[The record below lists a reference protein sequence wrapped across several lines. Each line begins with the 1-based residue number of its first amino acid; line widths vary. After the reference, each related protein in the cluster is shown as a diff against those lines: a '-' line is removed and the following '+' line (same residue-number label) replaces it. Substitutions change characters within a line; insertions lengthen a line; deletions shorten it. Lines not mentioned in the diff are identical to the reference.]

1 MADQALTPP
10 PAHAHATHIGS
21 PVTSAKEMAG
31 NKAVAANMEN
41 DDDEH
46 GTQTT
51 DTGNTNS
58 DDARQLPGSD
68 GHTEHDDAL
77 TSGLQPNG
85 ARNETNRAASASGR
99 RNGEWTEE
107 EHRQFLL
114 GLHKYGKGDWR
125 SISRNCVVT
134 RTPTQVASHAQK
146 YYLRQ
151 TSLNSKVGGLRR
163 SIHDMD
169 SAQGADGALYVPSK
183 RPDGDKVVAP
193 PTLNE
198 DAPSRPQPLDC
209 PRRGG
214 RPKKTDEETEENRN
228 RGGNGEAHAGVE
240 RNNTANGAS
249 SSGKADFRSGEWTE
263 EEHRQF
269 LLGLH
274 KYGKGD
280 WRSISRNCVVTRTP
294 TQVASHAQKYYLRLS
309 STNIPQRRSIHD
321 IVPAPAPRPPA
332 VVGTSSKVDVHD
344 PKSTSE
350 HVEDVQSDEETDD
363 DENMLATEM
372 AELIPELAQAVRD
385 ANLDPAILEKAA
397 QAHSDLVAWSTDYQ
411 RCLLNDTNYLQQ
423 EMSSACASLSSSL
436 ESAEA
441 WRGKYAACSMRA
453 YFLLELWAHRRRDD
467 QALLSPFE
475 LTRDLL
481 RRSYDS
487 ALADPGV
494 ASASGVF
501 RCICFCDVLIFVSFG
516 MCIDLIF

>member
-10 PAHAHATHIGS
+10 PAHAHATHNGS

-41 DDDEH
+41 DDDER

-85 ARNETNRAASASGR
+85 ARNETNRAASVSGR

-125 SISRNCVVT
+125 SISR
-134 RTPTQVASHAQK
+134 H
-146 YYLRQ
+146 
-151 TSLNSKVGGLRR
+151 
-163 SIHDMD
+163 
-169 SAQGADGALYVPSK
+169 
-183 RPDGDKVVAP
+183 
-193 PTLNE
+193 
-198 DAPSRPQPLDC
+198 
-209 PRRGG
+209 
-214 RPKKTDEETEENRN
+214 
-228 RGGNGEAHAGVE
+228 
-240 RNNTANGAS
+240 
-249 SSGKADFRSGEWTE
+249 
-263 EEHRQF
+263 
-269 LLGLH
+269 
-274 KYGKGD
+274 
-280 WRSISRNCVVTRTP
+280 CVVTRTP

-332 VVGTSSKVDVHD
+332 VVGTSSKVDVHE

-411 RCLLNDTNYLQQ
+411 RRLLNDTNYLQQ

-494 ASASGVF
+494 ASASGAV
-501 RCICFCDVLIFVSFG
+501 CIHGVSLPLTIHSG
-516 MCIDLIF
+516 